1 MEEIFF
7 LNDAMIETGLW
18 REPDCS
24 TDSALEFPGPWLL
37 VYPLCLACG
46 CHREL
51 QAPSGARA
59 AGGCSAARHV
69 AREEISGLN
78 FTSHGRVWEPC
89 VPVGVLSVVSRVVWC
104 RGSWAASRGTVAMEP
119 RPVLEVCNANSHLAS
134 PGVLP

>member
-1 MEEIFF
+1 MEGTFF

-18 REPDCS
+18 RGPDYS
-24 TDSALEFPGPWLL
+24 TDSALGFPGPWLL

-78 FTSHGRVWEPC
+78 FTSHGRVWRPC
-89 VPVGVLSVVSRVVWC
+89 MPVGAQCGDPCRVVPWQL
-104 RGSWAASRGTVAMEP
+104 GSLSGHCGDGTPA
-119 RPVLEVCNANSHLAS
+119 CAG
-134 PGVLP
+134 GV